1 VCTGAGVK
9 VSVTLEEMVLLLGR
23 VERHAMTW
31 RGLREKLNRSS
42 WVENGDIMIF
52 TIWERLKNGMI

>member
-1 VCTGAGVK
+1 M
-9 VSVTLEEMVLLLGR
+9 SVTLEEMVLLLGR

-42 WVENGDIMIF
+42 WVENGEIMIF
-52 TIWERLKNGMI
+52 TIWERLKTGMI